1 MRCAVNWRR
10 FIVICPCMVTYFKDP
25 KHKEHLLTTA
35 YKCTSGVGS
44 NPSEKQKYK
53 KNILAENLLARLG

>member
-1 MRCAVNWRR
+1 
-10 FIVICPCMVTYFKDP
+10 MVTYFKDP